1 MALIASAYGWSP
13 AQLREL
19 TDAEA
24 AYYSKH
30 LPLIE
35 ARRHFPIAR
44 LTADLREFIMPRYT
58 EPDPDERQ
66 PAKPPR
72 ARDPW
77 KPTELLPWYASFGED
92 DMTTEQAQSLV
103 EAFDSLPEW
112 ARAVAPIAE
121 ARELLRASQGQ
132 PEPPSPR

>member
-58 EPDPDERQ
+58 EPDPDEKQ

-77 KPTELLPWYASFGED
+77 SPLELLPFYASFGD
-92 DMTTEQAQSLV
+92 DSMTLEQAESLV
-103 EAFDSLPEW
+103 DAFDKLPAW
-112 ARAVAPIAE
+112 AKAVAPIE
-121 ARELLRASQGQ
+121 AARKALAG
-132 PEPPSPR
+132 